1 MRITPMNK
9 KVLYFLN
16 IKENPAKKHIDRK
29 LIFRIRIFYVIGII
43 LTGLMLYEVLEGII
57 GIELSIGG
65 FLVGLFL
72 GFIATRMFII
82 HWHEEKAKVVSRF
95 DSIGI
100 VVMLLYVAFSASRT
114 WLFGHWIQGSIL
126 TAFTYSILAGVMIG
140 RLVGMRLKIKNILSE
155 QCISLQK
162 KVPR

>member
-140 RLVGMRLKIKNILSE
+140 RVVGMRLKIKNILSE

>member
-16 IKENPAKKHIDRK
+16 IKEHPAKKHIDGK

-140 RLVGMRLKIKNILSE
+140 RVVGMRLKIKNILSE